1 MAKAATTTTEIAPE
15 STQPEATRVPTQRP
29 RKSASDKIAAL
40 EAQIAAT
47 RAREA
52 TKAARAR
59 PEAQALLV
67 AIKALGKAS
76 KVAAEAGDDAMVRAL
91 EASRAALTEQAA
103 AMGLRVPETK
113 TAKAVAS
120 V

>member
-1 MAKAATTTTEIAPE
+1 MAKATTTTTEPAPE
-15 STQPEATRVPTQRP
+15 STQPEATKVPTQRP

-52 TKAARAR
+52 AKAARAR

-76 KVAAEAGDDAMVRAL
+76 RVAAEAGDEGMVRAL

-103 AMGLRVPETK
+103 ATGLRVPE
-113 TAKAVAS
+113 AGASKAAAS